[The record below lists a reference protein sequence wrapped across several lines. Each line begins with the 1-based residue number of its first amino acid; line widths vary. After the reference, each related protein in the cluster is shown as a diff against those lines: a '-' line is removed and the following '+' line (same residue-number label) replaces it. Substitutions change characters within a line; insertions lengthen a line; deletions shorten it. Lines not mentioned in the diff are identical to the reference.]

1 MSNQLGVAVFGCG
14 YWGVNYVR
22 VFQEL
27 TNSHV
32 VSICEQRPKRLEE
45 IGGRFPDVTLTPS
58 AEEALG
64 LDGIDVAIICTQA
77 TAHYDITR
85 RCLEAGKHVLVEKP
99 ITTDVAEAEKLVAL
113 AESRGL
119 ILMVGHTF
127 LYNPGIRKVREYV
140 EKDEVGRLYYLYA
153 SRTNLG
159 PFRHDVNA
167 LWDLATHDVSIFN
180 YLLNATPLWVS
191 AVGSNVLGNEH
202 KDVGFV
208 SISYPNNIIGHI
220 HVSWAEPNK
229 VRELV
234 LVGSEKR
241 VVFNDLD
248 AVERVRVFEKGVEPT
263 PEEAD
268 SFGEYQFLIRD
279 GDIISPRVPV
289 NEPLKAQCS
298 HFLDCV
304 TEQQQPFTDGRQGV
318 EVVRVMEAIDRSIQ
332 NRGIP
337 VEIYRE
343 KTAT

>member
-1 MSNQLGVAVFGCG
+1 
-14 YWGVNYVR
+14 
-22 VFQEL
+22 
-27 TNSHV
+27 
-32 VSICEQRPKRLEE
+32 
-45 IGGRFPDVTLTPS
+45 
-58 AEEALG
+58 
-64 LDGIDVAIICTQA
+64 
-77 TAHYDITR
+77 
-85 RCLEAGKHVLVEKP
+85 
-99 ITTDVAEAEKLVAL
+99 
-113 AESRGL
+113 
-119 ILMVGHTF
+119 MVGHTF

-332 NRGIP
+332 NRGMP

-343 KTAT
+343 KTIT